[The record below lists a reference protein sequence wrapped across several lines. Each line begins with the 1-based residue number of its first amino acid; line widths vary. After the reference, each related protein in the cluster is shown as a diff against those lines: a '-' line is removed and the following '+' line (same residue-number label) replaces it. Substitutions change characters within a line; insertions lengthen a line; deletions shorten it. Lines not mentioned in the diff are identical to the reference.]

1 MDFVQ
6 YKCPCCGAAL
16 TFSPG
21 SQKLS
26 CKSCGNSFDPKT
38 LQQYTED
45 EQATDKQDIEW
56 NFQQIPLLPI
66 EPMTGITFALP
77 AAPNGS
83 RRRESQYDLPLL

>member
-1 MDFVQ
+1 MYSINVHAAE
-6 YKCPCCGAAL
+6 PAL

-56 NFQQIPLLPI
+56 NFQADSPCCQS
-66 EPMTGITFALP
+66 
-77 AAPNGS
+77 N
-83 RRRESQYDLPLL
+83 R